1 MSFAMSD
8 IDNKSPGR
16 YGFEI
21 ARSFAIFRYLDAMP
35 KEAQDFM
42 RRRMREVLKRDR
54 IMTETQLKE
63 LSRHRALE
71 FQRRDNAF
79 NETSES
85 WEGRLSEAKKQLTD
99 LYFGANYSLDYLK
112 YLVAENASELE
123 SAFNLHFDNV
133 LDFTANIEKADI
145 DVLIRRMFAYEN
157 LSVEEKARFSPEA
170 HELRIVLITRLI
182 SEQPEF
188 VRVAHKYLS
197 ITDLHRI
204 YDRIIGSGKV
214 GGKSAGMLL
223 AYRMLMTPA
232 EDDPYDFSKYFAIP
246 ESWYVGDDVF
256 HAYLDYNGVL
266 SRRTQKFKEMQ
277 AIEDDYP
284 ELHAQLVDGD
294 FPLAVWEKLRQTFL
308 PLAGKPLIVRSSSL
322 LEDNFGLSFAGKY
335 DSYFLPNQGTPDENM
350 VALGDAIRKIYAGV
364 FHPNALAYR
373 KRNEIIY
380 RYESMAIL
388 VQQVEGKRV
397 GRYFLPDLA
406 GVIFSENPYCW
417 SRRIKKEDGMLRLVM
432 GLGTRAVERVGED
445 YPRIVALGQP
455 TLRPEEQGN
464 IEKYSQKYV
473 DVIDIDRNELIT
485 VPLSEVLGADVLPQH
500 RFLLSCRKD
509 GAVREPLTL
518 IDLTP
523 ASSIITFDKL
533 LRQTLFPKVLRAAL
547 EKIRKAYGIELD
559 LEMAAEVDGDGGFR
573 VTLLQ
578 CRPQSLR
585 AEEVA
590 PTLPEVPTE
599 DLVFQCVKEVPTGRV
614 KDVEFLVYV
623 TEAYGRIT
631 ADADRFEVARIIG
644 RVNQQLEGR
653 QAILIGPGRWGS
665 SNLRLGVPVKYWE
678 INNFRM
684 LGEVARSVN
693 GAVPE
698 LSFGT
703 HFFQD
708 LVESGI
714 YCVPI
719 YPGETGA
726 VFNEAFLLDEPS
738 ALERFVGSDAAG
750 AYGEIVRV
758 LEVGPGR
765 VLQVLLNG
773 RAERGVCYVER
784 KDSAVQRAEPR
795 QGRDE

>member
-1 MSFAMSD
+1 MDRRSSFPD
-8 IDNKSPGR
+8 R
-16 YGFEI
+16 TGFEI
-21 ARSFAIFRYLDAMP
+21 ARSFEIFRYLEKLP
-35 KEAQDFM
+35 REAQDFM
-42 RRRMREVLKRDR
+42 RRRMRDVLTRDR
-54 IMTETQLKE
+54 IVTETQLKE
-63 LSRHRALE
+63 RSRQRALE
-71 FQRRDNAF
+71 FQRRDQAF
-79 NETSES
+79 NESSGS
-85 WEGRLSEAKKQLTD
+85 WDGRLSEAKKQLTD
-99 LYFGANYSLDYLK
+99 LFFGANYSLDYLK

-123 SAFNLHFDNV
+123 SAFSVHVADL
-133 LDFTANIEKADI
+133 LDFTANLEKADI

-157 LSVEEKARFSPEA
+157 LSAEEKARVHPEA
-170 HELRIVLITRLI
+170 QELRIVLISRLI

-197 ITDLHRI
+197 ISDLHRI

-223 AYRMLMTPA
+223 AYRMLITPA
-232 EDDPYDFSKYFAIP
+232 DDDPYDFSEYFSIP

-277 AIEDDYP
+277 AIEEEYP
-284 ELHAQLVDGD
+284 ELYEQIVQGD
-294 FPLAVWEKLRQTFL
+294 FPLSVWEKLRLTFM

-335 DSYFLPNQGTPDENM
+335 DSYFLPNQGTPDENL
-350 VALGDAIRKIYAGV
+350 AELGVAIRKIYAGV

-388 VQQVEGKRV
+388 IQQVEGKRL

-417 SRRIKKEDGMLRLVM
+417 SRRIRKEDGMLRLVL

-455 TLRPEEQGN
+455 TLRPEDQSNLER
-464 IEKYSQKYV
+464 YSQKWV
-473 DVIDIDRNELIT
+473 DVIDIERNALVTIPLQEL
-485 VPLSEVLGADVLPQH
+485 LSEEISAQH
-500 RFLLSCRKD
+500 GFFLSVRKD
-509 GAVREPLTL
+509 GVVQEPVTSV
-518 IDLTP
+518 DLRP
-523 ASSIITFDKL
+523 DQSIITFDRL
-533 LRQTLFPKVLRAAL
+533 LKRTTFPKVLRAAL
-547 EKIRKAYGIELD
+547 EKIRKAYGLELD
-559 LEMAAEVDGDGGFR
+559 LEMAAEVDGSGRFR

-590 PTLPEVPTE
+590 PTLPEVTPQ
-599 DLVFQCVKEVPTGRV
+599 DIVFQCVKEMPSGRV
-614 KDVEFLVYV
+614 ADVEVLVYI
-623 TEAYGRIT
+623 TDAYGALS

-653 QAILIGPGRWGS
+653 PAILVGPGRWGS

-698 LSFGT
+698 LSYGT

-719 YPGETGA
+719 YPGEVGS
-726 VFNEAFLLDEPS
+726 VFNEDFLMHEPN
-738 ALERFVGSDAAG
+738 ALGEFVAPEQAEVFGNV
-750 AYGEIVRV
+750 VRV
-758 LEVGPGR
+758 IALAPDR
-765 VLQVLLNG
+765 LLQVLLNG
-773 RAERGVCYVER
+773 RLDRGLCYVER
-784 KDSAVQRAEPR
+784 RAGVEAPSPLR
-795 QGRDE
+795 LGRGE

>member
-1 MSFAMSD
+1 M
-8 IDNKSPGR
+8 PVR
-16 YGFEI
+16 TGFEI
-21 ARSFAIFRYLDAMP
+21 ERSFEVFRYLDKLP
-35 KEAQDFM
+35 RDAQDFM

-54 IMTETQLKE
+54 IVTETQMKE
-63 LSRHRALE
+63 LTRQRALE

-79 NETSES
+79 NESSES
-85 WEGRLSEAKKQLTD
+85 WDGRVNEAKKQLTD

-112 YLVAENASELE
+112 YLAAENASELE
-123 SAFNLHFDNV
+123 SAFNVPVDSV

-157 LSVEEKARFSPEA
+157 LTAEEKARVFPEA
-170 HELRIVLITRLI
+170 QELRIVLITRLI

-197 ITDLHRI
+197 ISDLHRI

-223 AYRMLMTPA
+223 AYRMLLTPS
-232 EDDPYDFSKYFAIP
+232 EDDPYDFSEYFNIP

-266 SRRTQKFKEMQ
+266 SRRTQKFKEMSD
-277 AIEDDYP
+277 IEDEYP
-284 ELHAQLVDGD
+284 ELYDIIVNGD
-294 FPLAVWEKLRQTFL
+294 FPLAVWEKLRQTFM

-335 DSYFLPNQGTPDENM
+335 DSYFLPNQGTPEENL
-350 VALGDAIRKIYAGV
+350 VELGLAIRKIYAGV

-388 VQQVEGKRV
+388 IQQVEGKRV

-417 SRRIKKEDGMLRLVM
+417 TKRIRKEDGMLRLVR
-432 GLGTRAVERVGED
+432 GLGTRAVDRVGED

-455 TLRPEEQGN
+455 TLRPEDQAN
-464 IEKYSQKYV
+464 LEKYSQKLV
-473 DVIDIDRNELIT
+473 DVIDIEKNEMATIPLARL
-485 VPLSEVLGADVLPQH
+485 LSEDVSPQEGY
-500 RFLLSCRKD
+500 FLSYRQD
-509 GAVREPLTL
+509 GTVREAITA

-523 ASSIITFDKL
+523 DRSVLTFDKL
-533 LRQTLFPKVLRAAL
+533 LRRTAFPKVLRAAL
-547 EKIRKAYGIELD
+547 EKIRQSYGIELD
-559 LEMAAEVDGDGGFR
+559 LEMAAEVDGSGRFR
-573 VTLLQ
+573 ITLLQ

-590 PTLPEVPTE
+590 PTLPDVPPA
-599 DLVFQCVKEVPTGRV
+599 DIVFQCVKEMPSGRV
-614 KDVEFLVYV
+614 DDVEYLVYV
-623 TEAYGRIT
+623 TEAYGQIK

-644 RVNQQLEGR
+644 RVNLQLEGK
-653 QAILIGPGRWGS
+653 QAVLLGPGRWGS
-665 SNLRLGVPVKYWE
+665 SNIRLGVPVKYWE

-698 LSFGT
+698 LSHGT

-719 YPGETGA
+719 YPGEAGA
-726 VFNEAFLLDEPS
+726 VFNERFLLEEPN
-738 ALERFVGSDAAG
+738 ALERFVGLEAAG
-750 AYGEIVRV
+750 SFGHVVRV
-758 LEVGPGR
+758 LALDSQR
-765 VLQVLLNG
+765 RLQVRLNG
-773 RAERGVCYVER
+773 RAERGLCYVER
-784 KDSAVQRAEPR
+784 RGEPVEPLAEPR
-795 QGRDE
+795 AGRDE

>member
-1 MSFAMSD
+1 MHD
-8 IDNKSPGR
+8 R
-16 YGFEI
+16 TGFEI
-21 ARSFAIFRYLDAMP
+21 ARSFEIFRFLDTLP

-54 IMTETQLKE
+54 IVTETQLKE
-63 LSRHRALE
+63 LTRQRALE

-79 NETSES
+79 NESSES
-85 WEGRLSEAKKQLTD
+85 WEGRVSEAKKQLTD
-99 LYFGANYSLDYLK
+99 LYFGANYSLDFLK

-123 SAFNLHFDNV
+123 SAFNLQFGNV
-133 LDFTANIEKADI
+133 LDFSANIEKADI

-157 LSVEEKARFSPEA
+157 LTAEQKARLNPETQ
-170 HELRIVLITRLI
+170 ELRIVLVTRLI

-223 AYRMLMTPA
+223 AYRMLLTPA
-232 EDDPYDFSKYFAIP
+232 DDDPYDFSEYFNIP

-266 SRRTQKFKEMQ
+266 SRRTQKFKEM
-277 AIEDDYP
+277 ADIEDDYP
-284 ELHAQLVDGD
+284 ELHDIIVNGD
-294 FPLAVWEKLRQTFL
+294 FPLAVWEKLRQTFM

-335 DSYFLPNQGTPDENM
+335 DSYFLPNQGAPDENIKE
-350 VALGDAIRKIYAGV
+350 LGLAIRKIYAGV

-388 VQQVEGKRV
+388 IQQVEGKRV

-417 SRRIKKEDGMLRLVM
+417 SRRIRKEDGMLRLVH

-455 TLRPEEQGN
+455 SLRPEDHAN
-464 IEKYSQKYV
+464 LEKYSQKLV
-473 DVIDIDRNELIT
+473 DVIDMEKNDMAT
-485 VPLSEVLGADVLPQH
+485 VSLADLLRQEVTPQH
-500 RFLLSCRKD
+500 SFILSSRKD
-509 GAVREPLTL
+509 GTVREAITS

-523 ASSIITFDKL
+523 ERSIITFDKL
-533 LRQTLFPKVLRAAL
+533 LRRTTFPKVLRAAL
-547 EKIRKAYGIELD
+547 EKIRRCYGIELD
-559 LEMAAEVDGDGGFR
+559 LEMAAEVDGSGRFR

-590 PTLPEVPTE
+590 PTLPDVPAA
-599 DLVFQCVKEVPTGRV
+599 DVVFQCVKEMPSGRV
-614 KDVEFLVYV
+614 NDVAYLVYV
-623 TEAYGRIT
+623 TDAYGYIA
-631 ADADRFEVARIIG
+631 ADSDRFEVARIIG
-644 RVNQQLEGR
+644 RVNIQLEGQ

-665 SNLRLGVPVKYWE
+665 SNVRLGVPVKYWE

-719 YPGETGA
+719 YPGESGA
-726 VFNEAFLLDEPS
+726 VFNETFLMREPN
-738 ALERFVGSDAAG
+738 ALERFVGRETAEVFGSV
-750 AYGEIVRV
+750 VRV
-758 LEVGPGR
+758 IALEPGR
-765 VLQVLLNG
+765 RLQVLLNA
-773 RAERGVCYVER
+773 RVDRGLCYVEH
-784 KDSAVQRAEPR
+784 SGAVSEHAEPS